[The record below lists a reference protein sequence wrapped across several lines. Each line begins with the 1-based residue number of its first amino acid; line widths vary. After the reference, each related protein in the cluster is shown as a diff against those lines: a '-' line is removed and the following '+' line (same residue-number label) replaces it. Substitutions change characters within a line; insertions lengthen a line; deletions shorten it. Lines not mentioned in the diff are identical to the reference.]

1 MPFSALRGLWIGL
14 CVVMAFGAQPA
25 FGQTPGTRASGMAEA
40 FVAVA
45 DDATAI
51 YWNPAGMATGAFLS
65 FVLDYGRG
73 DQVPELLDPGGKQSA
88 TFIGFTLPPFG
99 FGYYRLNR
107 LVTVPETPEET
118 AQPSREDGR
127 QSVQGL
133 TTSHVGVTLGQSL
146 GRYVVVAGTV
156 KYVQGEVTAGTFV
169 GTPEDALEAADGFP
183 TESTSRVDVDAGAML
198 AVEQW
203 RVGLQ
208 ARNLTAPSFHVPAL
222 EGGEV
227 ELDRA
232 FRVGL
237 AWGAGWPGMTNLVV
251 SADADL
257 TRKPALTGERRDVA
271 AGIETWWLR
280 QRLGVRGGVRGSTVG
295 GARTVVAG
303 GVSAAI
309 KAGVFVEAHLA
320 RGDQDGQSWSV
331 GARLTY

>member
-1 MPFSALRGLWIGL
+1 
-14 CVVMAFGAQPA
+14 
-25 FGQTPGTRASGMAEA
+25 MAEA

-51 YWNPAGMATGAFLS
+51 YWNPAGLATGSLLS
-65 FVLDYGRG
+65 FVLDYGTG
-73 DQVPELLDPGGKQSA
+73 DQVPESVAPGGRQSA
-88 TFIGFTLPPFG
+88 TFIGFTLPPIG
-99 FGYYRLNR
+99 LGYYRLNR
-107 LVTVPETPEET
+107 LTTVPETPEET
-118 AQPSREDGR
+118 AQPSREEGR

-156 KYVQGEVTAGTFV
+156 KYVQGEVTAGTFD
-169 GTPEDALEAADGFP
+169 GTPEDALEAANRFP
-183 TESTSRVDVDAGAML
+183 AESTSRVDVDAGAML

-208 ARNLTAPSFHVPAL
+208 ARNLTAPSFHAPAPAAGP
-222 EGGEV
+222 ESGPGGDV
-227 ELDRA
+227 ELDREL
-232 FRVGL
+232 RVGV
-237 AWGAGWPGMTNLVV
+237 AWGAGWPGLTNLVV

-257 TRKPALTGERRDVA
+257 TRKPGLTGERRDIA

-320 RGDQDGQSWSV
+320 RGDQDGRSWSV